1 MFFIGASALMFIIA
15 FVVIHFLVV
24 PLQIPLGFKV
34 LFSLLI
40 LLISQKM
47 VIFSMFFRSEGFY
60 RLPAWFMIV
69 TGFLQ
74 IWLIILFLLM
84 MAGIVIGLVLLLFN
98 IEIPYLMGILFV
110 ISLII
115 SADGIWNT
123 FKVPPVKEITVSVPQ
138 APADF
143 EPLKMVQLS
152 DLHIGSGFS
161 KAWLQQVVDKTN
173 ALKPDVILITG
184 DTIDGYP
191 KELLPQLEP
200 LKQLKAPLGVYMVLG
215 NHEYYFGAKAWT
227 EAFEQMGIPVLVNQ
241 SVILRDDDQAV
252 ALGGVPALEAKP
264 DVRATFNGIGDRV
277 PRVLMAHFPA
287 SAPIFANERVDLQVS
302 GHTHGGQMFWPF
314 NRLVGMF
321 NNGFIKGLYP
331 IGDMVLYVSAGT
343 GLWGG
348 FPVRLMTPSEIT
360 LITLKR

>member
-1 MFFIGASALMFIIA
+1 MFFIGASAIMFIIA

-74 IWLIILFLLM
+74 IWLIMLFLLM
-84 MAGIVIGLVLLLFN
+84 MAGVVISLVLLMFHV
-98 IEIPYLMGILFV
+98 EIPHLMGILFL
-110 ISLII
+110 ISIFV
-115 SADGIWNT
+115 AVDGIWNT
-123 FKVPPVKEITVSVPQ
+123 FKVPPVKEITVSVPR
-138 APADF
+138 ASADF
-143 EPLKMVQLS
+143 EPLRIAQLS
-152 DLHIGSGFS
+152 DLHIGSGFG
-161 KAWLQQVVDKTN
+161 KDWLQQVVDKTN
-173 ALKPDVILITG
+173 ALKPDVIVITG

-227 EAFEQMGIPVLVNQ
+227 AAFEQMGIPVLINRAVL
-241 SVILRDDDQAV
+241 LRDDDQAV

-264 DVRATFNGIGDRV
+264 DVRATFNGIGEKV
-277 PRVLMAHFPA
+277 LRVLLAHYPA
-287 SAPIFANERVDLQVS
+287 QAPEFAKENVDLQLS

-321 NNGFIKGLYP
+321 NNGFIKGRY
-331 IGDMVLYVSAGT
+331 DFQNFVLYVSSGT

-360 LITLKR
+360 LMTLKR